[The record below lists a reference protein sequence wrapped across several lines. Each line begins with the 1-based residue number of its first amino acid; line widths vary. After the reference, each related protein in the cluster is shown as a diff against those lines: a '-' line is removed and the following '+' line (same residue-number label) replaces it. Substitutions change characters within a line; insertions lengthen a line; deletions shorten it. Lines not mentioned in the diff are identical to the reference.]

1 MVRGDER
8 YGDLSPAIR
17 VGGHYYRYLPNRNWC
32 RLHSAGGSKTLLNY
46 ETIVWVIWHD
56 PMPVLGFILAG
67 ASAVL
72 SFHLHRKLQEAGE
85 RNPNQLITI
94 PSTALWTLPRAYL
107 EARSRHGWSAWP
119 AYAVWACV
127 VSGSALLLAS
137 VARFG
142 R

>member
-1 MVRGDER
+1 VPITLCWRLQDVVKFSNHR
-8 YGDLSPAIR
+8 LVDLARSNA
-17 VGGHYYRYLPNRNWC
+17 
-32 RLHSAGGSKTLLNY
+32 
-46 ETIVWVIWHD
+46 
-56 PMPVLGFILAG
+56 VLGFILAG

-72 SFHLHRKLQEAGE
+72 IFHLHRKLQEAGE
-85 RNPNQLITI
+85 RNLKQLITI
-94 PSTALWTLPRAYL
+94 PSAALWTLPRAYL